1 MKDGRVFTKLE
12 ESNITTC
19 VALNNSL
26 FTYKFS
32 SDDELRKFLNGEEC
46 VDAAGTAHKGGIVQS
61 PEQICR
67 VWKETELSPV
77 YIKSD
82 LISRRDE
89 ELKAFLALDSEI
101 ESTGSGSG
109 RYVAQTLSQENN
121 AHYSDYDVKTMWVGD
136 GIDASLLTRWTLSY
150 RVMDD
155 GNIFVGRTSFGTQKE
170 YSSVLENYLARAFQN
185 TLLRDTY
192 EYPKEYSD
200 YAAKFKA
207 FLDTYVETPGLY
219 YPKSHSNSLDEC
231 EQLDFEER

>member
-1 MKDGRVFTKLE
+1 MRDGKVFTKLE
-12 ESNITTC
+12 ERNITTC

-46 VDAAGTAHKGGIVQS
+46 VDSNGTAHKGGIVQS

-67 VWKETELSPV
+67 VWKEAELSPV

-89 ELKAFLALDSEI
+89 ELKAFLALDSDI

-109 RYVAQTLSQENN
+109 KYVTQVISQDNDTG
-121 AHYSDYDVKTMWVGD
+121 YSDYHIKTMWVDEDMG
-136 GIDASLLTRWTLSY
+136 SQLVTRWNVRY

-155 GNIFVGRTSFGTQKE
+155 GNILVGRTAFDGKLE
-170 YSSVLENYLARAFQN
+170 YGSVFEFYLERVFQN
-185 TLLRDTY
+185 ALLSDTY
-192 EYPKEYSD
+192 EYPKEYYD
-200 YAAKFKA
+200 YAVKFKD
-207 FLDTYVETPGLY
+207 FLDTYVEMPKCY
-219 YPKSHSNSLDEC
+219 YPNTVQDREPIEL
-231 EQLDFEER
+231 EER